1 MWRKL
6 LLVVLLFGI
15 GYLIWRRM
23 QSSSEAMP
31 ALPLTPPASPPPA
44 PVMPPPPPPAASPA
58 PNAGPRPVATRV
70 HRGEPPKTPPAS
82 APASSD
88 TPSTPRPIATR
99 VHRGAPPERRSPA
112 GAERAAAA
120 RNGASETVA
129 PPPAEA
135 TPSEPV
141 AATDA
146 TLAITQD
153 VTTPAVA
160 TPESAPATP
169 ETPVAAA
176 PASEAAATVTVA
188 ETAAPAPAET
198 PAVAA
203 EPAPSHEEESVAAAL
218 ATAETTGIEPIDI
231 NRAGREALIALPGI
245 GPVLADRII
254 AYREANGP
262 FKSVDDLIAI
272 PGIGERNINTF
283 RKLVYVAHD

>member
-6 LLVVLLFGI
+6 LLVVLLIGI

-23 QSSSEAMP
+23 QSSSETAP
-31 ALPLTPPASPPPA
+31 ALSLTPPASPPPA
-44 PVMPPPPPPAASPA
+44 PVTPPPAVSPA
-58 PNAGPRPVATRV
+58 PSAGPRPVATRV

-82 APASSD
+82 APASGD
-88 TPSTPRPIATR
+88 TPSAPRPIATR

-112 GAERAAAA
+112 GAESVAAA
-120 RNGASETVA
+120 RNGASEPVV

-135 TPSEPV
+135 TPSAPV
-141 AATDA
+141 AATNA
-146 TLAITQD
+146 TLAMPQD
-153 VTTPAVA
+153 ATTPAVV
-160 TPESAPATP
+160 TPEPAIP

-176 PASEAAATVTVA
+176 PAGEAATTVTVA
-188 ETAAPAPAET
+188 ETTEPTPAET

-231 NRAGREALIALPGI
+231 NRADREALIALPGI

-262 FKSVDDLIAI
+262 FKSVDELTAIA
-272 PGIGERNINTF
+272 GIGERNINTF